1 MNKATTKDGLP
12 TNARRY
18 NVQVIKAIA
27 SKRNLNQDFV
37 RQCVRGYRD
46 SETAQQIRKEYNQL
60 ALEVANILHG

>member
-37 RQCVRGYRD
+37 RQCVRGHRN
-46 SETAQQIRKEYNQL
+46 SETAFQIRKEYNDLAFQL
-60 ALEVANILHG
+60 ANLLGG